1 MRHRMSGVANST
13 VLQHIPAHHPPVP
26 VVMMTSHPSNQVVAQ
41 PLATGSRAEPSQN
54 RGLCGARGVGPGPA
68 MRCRNGSVRAVVSGT
83 RNEIENN
90 ATGDG
95 PMSSSFAHR
104 P

>member
-54 RGLCGARGVGPGPA
+54 RGPCELDQALQCGVGTAPYERSYQAPETKS
-68 MRCRNGSVRAVVSGT
+68 RTTRQGT
-83 RNEIENN
+83 DR
-90 ATGDG
+90 
-95 PMSSSFAHR
+95 
-104 P
+104 